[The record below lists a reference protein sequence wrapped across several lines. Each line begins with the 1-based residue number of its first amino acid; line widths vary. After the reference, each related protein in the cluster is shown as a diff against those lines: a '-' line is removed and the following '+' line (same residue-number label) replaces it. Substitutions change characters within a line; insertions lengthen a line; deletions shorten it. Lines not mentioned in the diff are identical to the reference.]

1 MKLLGRSKSKKIL
14 IHLKRHNPGICG
26 NYVANFSFV
35 KAKKMRMFCSELL
48 QKQRWMNKSRTE
60 RKKRILMGYPAAFLS
75 IRFIIAF
82 TLTNRAQNEMK
93 LNCM

>member
-14 IHLKRHNPGICG
+14 IHLRRHNLGICG

-35 KAKKMRMFCSELL
+35 KARKMRMFCSELL

-60 RKKRILMGYPAAFLS
+60 RK
-75 IRFIIAF
+75 
-82 TLTNRAQNEMK
+82 NRTKEKNIDGVSSCFFEHQVHHSFHFN
-93 LNCM
+93 

>member
-35 KAKKMRMFCSELL
+35 KARKMRMFCSELL

-60 RKKRILMGYPAAFLS
+60 RK
-75 IRFIIAF
+75 
-82 TLTNRAQNEMK
+82 NRTKEKNIDGVSSCFFEH
-93 LNCM
+93 LVHHSFHFN